1 MIVLPIL
8 SALLYLA
15 LALLAVP
22 VLLLLLQSTLALV
35 RPGATPPLSGRR
47 PRLAI
52 LVPAHNEQDGIG
64 ATLAT
69 LMPQLLPGDRVL
81 VIADNC
87 SDGTAAAARAAG
99 AEVRERFDSTLRGK
113 GYALDF
119 GVRCLAEHPPEVV
132 LIVDADCLAAP
143 GAIDRLA
150 REALRSGRPVQA
162 LYLMSAPPGS
172 GPMKKI
178 AEFAWTVKNLVRPL
192 GYLRLGLPCQLM
204 GSGMAFPWP
213 VLSGAAL
220 ATGHV
225 VEDLKLGMDLAR
237 AGTPPLFCPH
247 ALVSSQFP
255 SSDSGTQTQRKRWE
269 HGHLSM
275 IVSDGPRFL
284 LQGLRQRSA
293 AMVALALDMLVP
305 PLALLILAVLAMG
318 LVCAVYALLGGA
330 GPLLCAALLVAAIGV
345 AVLQSWWR
353 YGRQILSA
361 ANLLM
366 AAVYVFWKV
375 PVYIGFV
382 INRQVEWVRSKRD
395 SE

>member
-1 MIVLPIL
+1 MSAAL
-8 SALLYLA
+8 STLLYLA
-15 LALLAVP
+15 LALLLAP
-22 VLLLLLQSTLALV
+22 ALLLLVQSTLALAK
-35 RPGATPPLSGRR
+35 PGAGPQLGGRR
-47 PRLAI
+47 PRIAI

-69 LMPQLLPGDRVL
+69 LLPQLLPGDRVL
-81 VIADNC
+81 VVADNC

-99 AEVRERFDSTLRGK
+99 AEVRERFDSELRGK

-119 GVRCLAEHPPEVV
+119 GVRCLAEDPPEVMF
-132 LIVDADCLAAP
+132 IVDADCLAGA

-150 REALRSGRPVQA
+150 RTALHSGRPVQA
-162 LYLMSAPPGS
+162 LYMMYAPAGS

-192 GYLRLGLPCQLM
+192 GFHRLGLPCQLM

-213 VLSGAAL
+213 VIRGAAL

-225 VEDLKLGMDLAR
+225 VEDMKLGMDLTR
-237 AGTPPLFCPH
+237 AGAAPLFCPH

-255 SSDSGTQTQRKRWE
+255 SSDAGTQTQRKRWE

-275 IVSDGPRFL
+275 IVSDAPKFL
-284 LQGLRQRSA
+284 LEGVLKGRA
-293 AMVALALDMLVP
+293 AMVGMALDLMVP
-305 PLALLILAVLAMG
+305 PLALLLLLVLAMFG
-318 LVCAVYALLGGA
+318 VSALFALLTGA
-330 GPLLCAALLVAAIGV
+330 TGPLLLAALVAGAIGV

-353 YGRQILSA
+353 YGRQTLSA

-366 AAVYVFWKV
+366 AVWYVFWKV

-382 INRQVEWVRSKRD
+382 INRQVEWVRSRRD

>member
-1 MIVLPIL
+1 MIAVL
-8 SALLYLA
+8 STLLYVVV
-15 LALLAVP
+15 ALLAVP
-22 VLLLLLQSTLALV
+22 VLLLLLQTLLALAK
-35 RPGATPPLSGRR
+35 PGAGAPLTSRR

-69 LMPQLLPGDRVL
+69 LLPQLLPGDRVL

-87 SDGTAAAARAAG
+87 SDGTAAAVRAAG
-99 AEVRERFDSTLRGK
+99 AEVRERFDTTLRGK

-119 GVRCLAEHPPEVV
+119 GVRCLAEDPPEVMF
-132 LIVDADCLAAP
+132 IVDADCLVRD

-150 REALRSGRPVQA
+150 RTALATGRPVQA
-162 LYLMSAPPGS
+162 LYLMYAPPGS

-178 AEFAWTVKNLVRPL
+178 AEFAWIVKNLVRPL

-204 GSGMAFPWP
+204 GSGMAFPWQ
-213 VLSGAAL
+213 VISNAAL

-225 VEDLKLGMDLAR
+225 VEDMKLGMDLTR
-237 AGTPPLFCPH
+237 DGRPPLFCPQ
-247 ALVSSQFP
+247 AVVSSQFP

-275 IVSDGPRFL
+275 IVSDAPRFL
-284 LQGLRQRSA
+284 LQGLLKARAS
-293 AMVALALDMLVP
+293 MIGFALDLMVP
-305 PLALLILAVLAMG
+305 PLALLLLLVLAVFG
-318 LVCAVYALLGGA
+318 VCALFALLSGA
-330 GPLLCAALLVAAIGV
+330 LGPLLLSALVVATIGV
-345 AVLQSWWR
+345 AVLLAWWR
-353 YGRQILSA
+353 YGRETLSA

-366 AAVYVFWKV
+366 AVLYVFWKV
-375 PVYIGFV
+375 PVYIGFL